1 MITLMNTLFFTT
13 ENRRSLKTLRLHYG
27 LEGMKYI
34 IQMYEGEINGHG
46 EKEGLPTEYQYE
58 FEQDMLKHVHEL
70 RNELRE
76 NGWVQRDSP
85 EIHQTSFLRSDES
98 DGQLG
103 FKFE

>member
-1 MITLMNTLFFTT
+1 MNTHFFTHQH
-13 ENRRSLKTLRLHYG
+13 RRSTKTLRLQYG

-34 IQMYEGEINGHG
+34 IQVYEGEINGHG

-58 FEQDMLKHVHEL
+58 FEQEMLKHVHDL

-76 NGWVQRDSP
+76 NGWVQRESP